1 MLSRPWCRIFVALLF
16 SAGTLSAQSP
26 PPLLDIV
33 RERIKPNS
41 EAAYSRVEENGARVC
56 ARLCPNSYLALE
68 SMTKPRE
75 VLWLNQY
82 ATAADRDAVTQA
94 YQRDTA
100 LMSELTKVL
109 APKKTLTLGSTT
121 IATIYNAAA
130 SDGCVWRTDAVRF
143 FVVAESRDGGG
154 LAAGGGCVFEDGAG
168 TRFILAPSSSR
179 DEANRIAKRVGAGGR
194 IFAVRRTWSNPSSAQ
209 STGRPKRS

>member
-1 MLSRPWCRIFVALLF
+1 MLSRPWCRIFVALLL

-41 EAAYSRVEENGARVC
+41 EAAYSRVEENAARVC

-68 SMTKPRE
+68 SMTKPRV

-82 ATAADRDAVTQA
+82 ATAADRDAVAQA

-121 IATIYNAAA
+121 IATIYNATA
-130 SDGCVWRTDAVRF
+130 SDGCVWRTGARF
-143 FVVAESRDGGG
+143 FVVAESRDGG

-209 STGRPKRS
+209 

>member
-1 MLSRPWCRIFVALLF
+1 M
-16 SAGTLSAQSP
+16 
-26 PPLLDIV
+26 
-33 RERIKPNS
+33 
-41 EAAYSRVEENGARVC
+41 
-56 ARLCPNSYLALE
+56 
-68 SMTKPRE
+68 
-75 VLWLNQY
+75 WLNQY

-130 SDGCVWRTDAVRF
+130 SDGCVWRTGAARY

-194 IFAVRRTWSNPSSAQ
+194 IFAVRPTWSNASSAQ